1 MVRGSVL
8 HLSTSS
14 TSRAGSGKRRPVV
27 RGGGVRGGGV
37 RTGGVPLGRLCAV
50 LAMFFL
56 AASPSSAATIS
67 GFVRGADNGEALAYA
82 TVTLAGSTRG
92 AMTNQKGYYVITGV
106 PAGSYSVS
114 ISYIGY
120 QPSKRTVTLT
130 QDEEL
135 TLTLELQPGSLRLE
149 TIEVKA
155 RTSELQETPGT
166 LSMRTPQLTA
176 MPAAVEADV
185 FRAVQTLPG
194 VSTLSDFSAGLYVRG
209 GSPDQN
215 LILLDDID
223 VYNPSHLFGFF
234 STFNVDAVKTIE
246 LQKAGFPA
254 RYGGRLSSLLDV
266 HNRDGNRK
274 RLAGTA
280 RASIIASSATLE
292 GPWRKG
298 SWMIS
303 GRHTY
308 IEPLAR
314 AARIDL
320 PYRFYDVHGR
330 ANYDLGDND
339 RTSLSWYNG
348 LDKLDWNKPGLELGF
363 DWGNTTWSAQW
374 THIFTQR
381 VFSHFVLGHSA
392 FDSRATFA
400 FEDFAFRSKNRID
413 DLSLKGSLTWTPS
426 AAHIV
431 DVGGEMKSLDFSFRR
446 EAGEDRLKFAY
457 QGTYGAVYLQDAWK
471 PSEEWQVQAGLRTDY
486 YSKGEYLRIG
496 PRLSV
501 QRKLNEMTSVRATYG
516 RYSQFL
522 NLVAQEGA
530 SFADMWFPVDKTLK
544 PGGADHYILG
554 VTYGPFESFELSVE
568 GYYKPYRN
576 LVEFSEEFTRS
587 LVTQEATVGQLFNS
601 GAGTAYGAD
610 VYLRNR
616 WKGWEGWLGYSHG
629 MVDRKIRNYN
639 FDKEFHPT
647 YDRRHQV
654 VVMQGRDLGHNWKM
668 SFTFHYG
675 SGQPMTLAVGRYTVR
690 DINGRERDVVLDG
703 EKNSSRLP
711 AYHRLDVG
719 FSYHEQHRGWS
730 IDPEIQIINVYN
742 RKNVYVRSYDMKKN
756 PATFKDVT
764 MLPFLP
770 TIGVT
775 VHF

>member
-1 MVRGSVL
+1 VIRGSL
-8 HLSTSS
+8 F
-14 TSRAGSGKRRPVV
+14 
-27 RGGGVRGGGV
+27 
-37 RTGGVPLGRLCAV
+37 PLGRFGIF
-50 LAMFFL
+50 LAFLLL
-56 AASPSSAATIS
+56 AASPSAAATIS

-92 AMTNQKGYYVITGV
+92 AMTNQKGYYVITGLS
-106 PAGSYSVS
+106 AGSYSVS

-120 QPSKRTVTLT
+120 QPSRQTVTLA
-130 QDEEL
+130 QDQEL
-135 TLTLELQPGSLRLE
+135 TLTVELSPGSLLLE
-149 TIEVKA
+149 TVEVKA
-155 RTSELQETPGT
+155 KVSELQETPGT
-166 LSMRTPQLTA
+166 LSMKTPQLTV

-234 STFNVDAVKTIE
+234 STFNVDAVKTVE
-246 LQKAGFPA
+246 LQKGGFPA

-274 RLAGTA
+274 HLAGTV
-280 RASIIASSATLE
+280 RTSVIASSATLE

-298 SWMIS
+298 SWMVS

-314 AARIDL
+314 AVKIDL

-330 ANYDLGDND
+330 VNYDLGDND
-339 RTSLSWYNG
+339 RTSLSYYDG

-363 DWGNTTWSAQW
+363 DWGNVTWSAQW

-381 VFSHFVLGHSA
+381 LFSHFVLGHSA

-426 AAHIV
+426 AAHVV
-431 DVGGEMKSLDFSFRR
+431 DLGGEMKSLDFSYRR
-446 EAGEDRLKFAY
+446 EAGEDRLTFAY
-457 QGTYGAVYLQDAWK
+457 QGAYAALYLQDAWK
-471 PSEEWQVQAGLRTDY
+471 ASEEWQIQAGLRADY
-486 YSKGEYLRIG
+486 YSKGDYLRLG
-496 PRLSV
+496 PRVSV
-501 QRKLNEMTSVRATYG
+501 QRRLNEITSVRATYG

-554 VTYGPFESFELSVE
+554 VTYGPFETFEASVE
-568 GYYKPYRN
+568 AYYKPYRN

-587 LVTQEATVGQLFNS
+587 LITQDATVGQLFNS
-601 GAGTAYGAD
+601 GTGNAYGAD
-610 VYLRNR
+610 FYLRNR
-616 WKGWEGWLGYSHG
+616 WKGWEGWLGYSYG
-629 MVDRKIRNYN
+629 EVNRKIQDYN
-639 FDKEFHPT
+639 FGKEFHPT

-654 VVMQGRDLGHNWKM
+654 VAMQEHNLSRNWKM

-675 SGQPMTLAVGRYTVR
+675 SGQPTTLAVGRYTVR
-690 DINGRERDVVLDG
+690 DIHGREYDVVLDG
-703 EKNSSRLP
+703 EKNGSRLP
-711 AYHRLDVG
+711 DYHRLDVG
-719 FSYHEQHRGWS
+719 FTYHVRRRGWS
-730 IDPEIQIINVYN
+730 IDPEIQIVNLYNRRNVYL
-742 RKNVYVRSYDMKKN
+742 RSYDMKKN
-756 PATFKDVT
+756 PARFKDIT